1 MKDNRRKKIYM
12 ALSGVAIVAMMG
24 ISFASI
30 RGCTRN
36 DVATPTEATATDA
49 VSEVTTVVDKTTEV
63 VTTEKVS
70 TKGKESGS
78 ISGGVKGD
86 HNTKEGTSEEKSD
99 DNDTKTPGR
108 TTEGT
113 TEYTGSTEEPTTQR
127 QADNDDGS
135 TKKPPK
141 KDEGKKDDGGK
152 KEPEKSTQ
160 TPVTPEKPAKPDKPD
175 KPAKH
180 VHTWKECTKEHP
192 AITHKETKNVKVKDA
207 WDEKVTTEVYHIF
220 CGGCD
225 MDFTAAGYSSSD
237 DYITLHTNSC
247 KGGSSYYGYPVPE
260 TKTVHHDAVYE
271 DRTITVTDKE
281 AWTERWVECT
291 TCGARQ

>member
-12 ALSGVAIVAMMG
+12 ALGGVAIVAMMG

-30 RGCTRN
+30 RGCTRR

-63 VTTEKVS
+63 VTTEKS
-70 TKGKESGS
+70 KSNNKKGGS

-99 DNDTKTPGR
+99 DNDTKTPG
-108 TTEGT
+108 TTEHT
-113 TEYTGSTEEPTTQR
+113 RSTEEPTTQR

-141 KDEGKKDDGGK
+141 KDEGKKDEGGKKDDGK
-152 KEPEKSTQ
+152 KEPETTQ
-160 TPVTPEKPAKPDKPD
+160 APVTPEKPEKPAKPD

-180 VHTWKECTKEHP
+180 VHTWVKHP
-192 AITHKETKNVKVKDA
+192 AVTHDETKRVLVKEA
-207 WDEKVTTEVYHIF
+207 WDEEKTTTEGHVF
-220 CGGCD
+220 CGGCY
-225 MDFTAAGYSSSD
+225 MDLTAAGYISVEEIGSHVD
-237 DYITLHTNSC
+237 NC
-247 KGGSSYYGYPVPE
+247 KGGSSYYFDDVPV

-281 AWTERWVECT
+281 AWEECIS
-291 TCGARQ
+291 CGAIRK

>member
-30 RGCTRN
+30 RGCTRS

-63 VTTEKVS
+63 ATTEKS
-70 TKGKESGS
+70 KSNNKKGGS
-78 ISGGVKGD
+78 ISGGVKGN

-99 DNDTKTPGR
+99 DNDTKTPG
-108 TTEGT
+108 TTEHT
-113 TEYTGSTEEPTTQR
+113 RSTEEPTTQR

-135 TKKPPK
+135 TKNPPK

-160 TPVTPEKPAKPDKPD
+160 TPVTPEKPEKPVKPDKPTE
-175 KPAKH
+175 H
-180 VHTWKECTKEHP
+180 VHTWKEHTKEHP
-192 AITHKETKNVKVKDA
+192 AVTHKETVKIKDA
-207 WDEKVTTEVYHIF
+207 WDEEVTDTERHWF
-220 CGGCD
+220 CAGCG

-237 DYITLHTNSC
+237 DYIIVHTRSC
-247 KGGSSYYGYPVPE
+247 QGGSSYYFQYVPVV
-260 TKTVHHDAVYE
+260 KTVHHDAVYE
-271 DRTITVTDKE
+271 DQTVTDKE
-281 AWTERWVECT
+281 AWIEHWKECT
-291 TCGARQ
+291 TCGAIEK

>member
-1 MKDNRRKKIYM
+1 M

-63 VTTEKVS
+63 ATTEKS
-70 TKGKESGS
+70 KSNNKKGGS

-99 DNDTKTPGR
+99 DNDTKTPG
-108 TTEGT
+108 T

-135 TKKPPK
+135 SKKPPK
-141 KDEGKKDDGGK
+141 KDEGKKDDGK

-160 TPVTPEKPAKPDKPD
+160 TPVTPEKPEKPAKPD

-192 AITHKETKNVKVKDA
+192 AVTHDETKRVLVKEA
-207 WDEKVTTEVYHIF
+207 WDEEKTTEVKHWF
-220 CGGCD
+220 CSGCY
-225 MDFTAAGYSSSD
+225 MDLTAAGCSMD
-237 DYITLHTNSC
+237 DITLHTISC
-247 KGGSSYYGYPVPE
+247 QGGSSYYVQYVPVI
-260 TKTVHHDAVYE
+260 KTVHHDAVYE

-281 AWTERWVECT
+281 AWTEHWQECT
-291 TCGARQ
+291 SCGAIRK

>member
-63 VTTEKVS
+63 ATTEKS
-70 TKGKESGS
+70 KSNDKKGGS

-99 DNDTKTPGR
+99 DNDTKTPG
-108 TTEGT
+108 TTEHT
-113 TEYTGSTEEPTTQR
+113 RSTEEPTTQR

-160 TPVTPEKPAKPDKPD
+160 TPVTPEKPAKPDKP
-175 KPAKH
+175 AKH

-192 AITHKETKNVKVKDA
+192 AVTHDETKRVLVKEA
-207 WDEKVTTEVYHIF
+207 WDEEITDSVRHWF
-220 CGGCD
+220 CGGCG
-225 MDFTAAGYSSSD
+225 MDFTAAGCSID
-237 DYITLHTNSC
+237 DITIHVLEC
-247 KGGSSYYGYPVPE
+247 QGGCNYYDKFVPVI
-260 TKTVHHDAVYE
+260 KTVHHDAVYE

-281 AWTERWVECT
+281 AWTEHWRECT
-291 TCGARQ
+291 TCGAIEK

>member
-30 RGCTRN
+30 RGCTHS

-63 VTTEKVS
+63 ATTEKS
-70 TKGKESGS
+70 KSNNKKGGS

-99 DNDTKTPGR
+99 DNDTKTPG
-108 TTEGT
+108 T

-135 TKKPPK
+135 SKKPPK
-141 KDEGKKDDGGK
+141 KDEGKKDGGGKKDDGK
-152 KEPEKSTQ
+152 KEPETTQ
-160 TPVTPEKPAKPDKPD
+160 APVTPENPEKPAKPD

-192 AITHKETKNVKVKDA
+192 AVTHKESVKIKDA
-207 WDEKVTTEVYHIF
+207 WDEEVTDKVRHWF
-220 CGGCD
+220 CGGCG
-225 MDFTAAGYSSSD
+225 MDFTAAGCSID
-237 DYITLHTNSC
+237 DIALHVLEC
-247 KGGSSYYGYPVPE
+247 QGGCNYYDKFVPV
-260 TKTVHHDAVYE
+260 TKTIHHDAVYE
-271 DRTITVTDKE
+271 DQTVTDKE
-281 AWTERWVECT
+281 AWTEHWKECT
-291 TCGARQ
+291 TCGAIEK

>member
-30 RGCTRN
+30 RGCTRS
-36 DVATPTEATATDA
+36 DVVTPTEATATDA

-63 VTTEKVS
+63 VTTEKS
-70 TKGKESGS
+70 KSNNKKGGS

-99 DNDTKTPGR
+99 DNDTKTPG
-108 TTEGT
+108 TTEH
-113 TEYTGSTEEPTTQR
+113 TGSTEEPTTQR

-135 TKKPPK
+135 TKNPPK

-160 TPVTPEKPAKPDKPD
+160 TPVTPEKPEKPVKSD

-180 VHTWKECTKEHP
+180 VHTWVKHP
-192 AITHKETKNVKVKDA
+192 AETHQETKRVLVKEA
-207 WDEKVTTEVYHIF
+207 WDEEKTTEVVHWF

-225 MDFTAAGYSSSD
+225 MDLTAAGYSAD
-237 DYITLHTNSC
+237 DDNFERHILSC
-247 KGGSSYYGYPVPE
+247 QGGSSYYADYVPV
-260 TKTVHHDAVYE
+260 TKTIHHDAVYE

-281 AWTERWVECT
+281 AWEECT
-291 TCGARQ
+291 TCGAIRK

>member
-12 ALSGVAIVAMMG
+12 ALGGVAIVAMMG

-30 RGCTRN
+30 RGCTRS

-63 VTTEKVS
+63 TTTEKVS

-78 ISGGVKGD
+78 ISGGVKKD
-86 HNTKEGTSEEKSD
+86 KNTKGNKSD
-99 DNDTKTPGR
+99 EGSDDKNNKTPGR

-160 TPVTPEKPAKPDKPD
+160 KPVTPEKPAKPD

-192 AITHKETKNVKVKDA
+192 AVTHKESVKIKDA
-207 WDEKVTTEVYHIF
+207 WDEEVIDKVRHWF
-220 CGGCD
+220 CGGCG
-225 MDFTAAGYSSSD
+225 MDFTAACFSID
-237 DYITLHTNSC
+237 DIALHVLEC
-247 KGGSSYYGYPVPE
+247 QGGCNYYDKFVPV
-260 TKTVHHDAVYE
+260 TKTIHHDAVYE
-271 DRTITVTDKE
+271 DQTVTDKE
-281 AWTERWVECT
+281 AWTEHWKECT
-291 TCGARQ
+291 SCGAIEK

>member
-1 MKDNRRKKIYM
+1 
-12 ALSGVAIVAMMG
+12 MMG

-30 RGCTRN
+30 RGCTRR

-49 VSEVTTVVDKTTEV
+49 VSEVTTVVDRTTEV
-63 VTTEKVS
+63 TTTEKS
-70 TKGKESGS
+70 KSNDKKGGS

-99 DNDTKTPGR
+99 DNDTKTPG
-108 TTEGT
+108 TTEHT
-113 TEYTGSTEEPTTQR
+113 RSTEEPTTQR

-135 TKKPPK
+135 TKNPPK

-160 TPVTPEKPAKPDKPD
+160 TPVTPEKPEKPAKPD

-192 AITHKETKNVKVKDA
+192 AVTHKETKSVKIKDA
-207 WDEKVTTEVYHIF
+207 WDEKVTTTEGHIF
-220 CGGCD
+220 CGGCG
-225 MDFTAAGYSSSD
+225 MDFTAAGYTQED
-237 DYITLHTNSC
+237 DFISVHTRSC
-247 KGGSSYYGYPVPE
+247 QGGCSYYGYPVE
-260 TKTVHHDAVYE
+260 VTKTVHHDAVYE

-281 AWTERWVECT
+281 AWTEHWKECT
-291 TCGARQ
+291 SCGAIENK

>member
-30 RGCTRN
+30 RGCTRS
-36 DVATPTEATATDA
+36 DVVTPTEATATDA

-63 VTTEKVS
+63 TTTEKVS
-70 TKGKESGS
+70 SKGKESGS
-78 ISGGVKGD
+78 ISGGVKKD
-86 HNTKEGTSEEKSD
+86 KNTKGNKSD
-99 DNDTKTPGR
+99 EGSDDKNNKTPGR

-127 QADNDDGS
+127 QVDNDDGS

-160 TPVTPEKPAKPDKPD
+160 KPVTPEKPAKPDKP
-175 KPAKH
+175 AKH
-180 VHTWKECTKEHP
+180 VHTWEKHP
-192 AITHKETKNVKVKDA
+192 AETHDVTKRVLVKEA
-207 WDEKVTTEVYHIF
+207 WDEEKTTTEGHSF
-220 CGGCD
+220 CSGCG
-225 MDFTAAGYSSSD
+225 MDFTAAGYSD
-237 DYITLHTNSC
+237 AKIITHINKC
-247 KGGSSYYGYPVPE
+247 QGGSSEYLDDVLVV
-260 TKTVHHDAVYE
+260 KTVHHDAVYE

-281 AWTERWVECT
+281 AWEECT
-291 TCGARQ
+291 TCGAIRK

>member
-1 MKDNRRKKIYM
+1 M

-63 VTTEKVS
+63 TTTEKS
-70 TKGKESGS
+70 KSDDKKGGS
-78 ISGGVKGD
+78 ISGGVKKD

-99 DNDTKTPGR
+99 DNDTKTP
-108 TTEGT
+108 GT

-127 QADNDDGS
+127 QADNDDGN
-135 TKKPPK
+135 TKNPPK
-141 KDEGKKDDGGK
+141 KDEGKKDDGK

-160 TPVTPEKPAKPDKPD
+160 KPITPEKPDKPVKPD
-175 KPAKH
+175 KPAEH
-180 VHTWKECTKEHP
+180 VHTWKECSKKHSAE
-192 AITHKETKNVKVKDA
+192 THDETKKVLVKEA
-207 WDEKVTTEVYHIF
+207 WDEEKTSTVKHVF

-225 MDFTAAGYSSSD
+225 MDLTAAGCLSVKD
-237 DYITLHTNSC
+237 IIAHTDNC
-247 KGGSSYYGYPVPE
+247 KGGSSYYTYPVPVVE
-260 TKTVHHDAVYE
+260 TVHHDAVYE

-281 AWTERWVECT
+281 AWTEHWQECT
-291 TCGARQ
+291 SCGAIRK

>member
-1 MKDNRRKKIYM
+1 MKGNKRKRIYM

-49 VSEVTTVVDKTTEV
+49 VSEVTTVVDRTTEV
-63 VTTEKVS
+63 TTTEKS
-70 TKGKESGS
+70 KSNDKKGGS

-99 DNDTKTPGR
+99 DNDTKTPG
-108 TTEGT
+108 TTEHT
-113 TEYTGSTEEPTTQR
+113 RSTEEPTTQR

-135 TKKPPK
+135 SKKPHK

-160 TPVTPEKPAKPDKPD
+160 TPVTPEKPEKPAKPD

-180 VHTWKECTKEHP
+180 VHTWKECSEDHP
-192 AITHKETKNVKVKDA
+192 AVTHDETKRVLVKEA
-207 WDEKVTTEVYHIF
+207 WDEEKTTTVKHWF
-220 CGGCD
+220 CSGCY
-225 MDFTAAGYSSSD
+225 MDLTAAGCSMD
-237 DYITLHTNSC
+237 DITLHTISC
-247 KGGSSYYGYPVPE
+247 QGGSSYYVQYVPVI
-260 TKTVHHDAVYE
+260 KTVHHDAVYE

-281 AWTERWVECT
+281 AWTEHWQECIS
-291 TCGARQ
+291 CGAIRK